1 MHNDLRQ
8 GEVVLPLVNHNNV
21 ADAVEDLAV
30 EVVVNSHND
39 NHQPSFEA
47 TAPNY
52 KAASL
57 IAATTNKLTPSS
69 QL

>member
-1 MHNDLRQ
+1 VVHPVATLKVAVVATATTPIDL
-8 GEVVLPLVNHNNV
+8 
-21 ADAVEDLAV
+21 
-30 EVVVNSHND
+30 ND
-39 NHQPSFEA
+39 NHQPSFEV

-52 KAASL
+52 EAASL

>member
-1 MHNDLRQ
+1 
-8 GEVVLPLVNHNNV
+8 VVHPV
-21 ADAVEDLAV
+21 ATLKVA
-30 EVVVNSHND
+30 VVVAVVATATTPIDLND

>member
-1 MHNDLRQ
+1 
-8 GEVVLPLVNHNNV
+8 VVHPV
-21 ADAVEDLAV
+21 ATLKVAVT
-30 EVVVNSHND
+30 VVVVAMATTLIDLND

-57 IAATTNKLTPSS
+57 IAATTNKLILSS